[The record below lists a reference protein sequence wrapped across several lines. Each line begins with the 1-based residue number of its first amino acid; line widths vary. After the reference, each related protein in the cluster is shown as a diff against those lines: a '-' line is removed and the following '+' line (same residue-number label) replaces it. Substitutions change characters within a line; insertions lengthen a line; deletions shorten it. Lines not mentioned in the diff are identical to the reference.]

1 MKHKWKLFVCGI
13 SISLLLGGCFGVDS
27 GKKSEAKKTETDQ
40 DINARPAD
48 KFESVLTYTGE
59 GYDLP
64 GGEENEKI
72 AIEHKDEVV
81 KATKDYLKK
90 EYNIDI
96 EVHNMVGNQDGV
108 TVFFETTGRLHFY
121 STAIV
126 PIDTEDKKILSD
138 NVWTLEGRIENSI
151 RGSLYAYIKEDAFK
165 ELDKEIESVAK
176 THDIV
181 GISLE
186 SLKNVGGNG
195 YSTPF
200 YHVTSTKLDMAM
212 KPVYDLYLE
221 NPKAS
226 KEELVKAYDTSKF
239 DPNYAFITIQGFM
252 KKEKAEPDQDAFNKI
267 EEFVKENN
275 NLPKGTYEIFLN
287 DNYVQKNKGTGL
299 KMNSIKYS
307 TPILKDYER

>member
-72 AIEHKDEVV
+72 AKEHKDEVI
-81 KATKDYLKK
+81 KATTDYLKK

-126 PIDTEDKKILSD
+126 PIDTKNKKIISEG
-138 NVWTLEGRIENSI
+138 VWTLDGKIENSI
-151 RGSLYAYIKEDAFK
+151 RGALYAYIKEDEFK
-165 ELDKEIESVAK
+165 ELDKELESLAN
-176 THDIV
+176 TDDIV
-181 GISLE
+181 GRSLGSLE
-186 SLKNVGGNG
+186 NVGGGG
-195 YSTPF
+195 YTTPF
-200 YHVTSTKLDMAM
+200 YHVTSTKQDMAM

-221 NPKAS
+221 NGNAT
-226 KEELVKAYDTSKF
+226 KEELAKEYNPKEF
-239 DPNYAFITIQGFM
+239 DPTYVLINIQGYM
-252 KKEKAEPDQDAFNKI
+252 KEKTADPNKDTFTKM
-267 EEFVKENN
+267 EEFVKKNS
-275 NLPKGTYEIFLN
+275 NLPQGTYKVFLH
-287 DNYVQKNKGTGL
+287 DHYVQKNKGSGL
-299 KMNSIKYS
+299 KMNSLKYS
-307 TPILKDYER
+307 TPIIKEYER

>member
-1 MKHKWKLFVCGI
+1 M
-13 SISLLLGGCFGVDS
+13 DS

-72 AIEHKDEVV
+72 AKEHKDEVV

-138 NVWTLEGRIENSI
+138 KVWTLKGNIEESI
-151 RGSLYAYIKEDAFK
+151 RGALYAYIKEKEFK
-165 ELDKEIESVAK
+165 ELDKGIDSLGK
-176 THDIV
+176 TYDIV
-181 GISLE
+181 GRSTE

-195 YSTPF
+195 YTTPF
-200 YHVTSTKLDMAM
+200 YHVSSLEEDLAI
-212 KPVYDLYLE
+212 KPVYELYLQ
-221 NPKAS
+221 NQNAS
-226 KEELVKAYDTSKF
+226 KEELKEAYDPNKF
-239 DPNYAFITIQGFM
+239 NPDFVFITIQGFM
-252 KKEKAEPDQDAFNKI
+252 KNETAEPNQDTFDKI
-267 EEFVKENN
+267 ENFVKENK
-275 NLPKGTYEIFLN
+275 NLPLGTYEIFLN
-287 DNYVQKNKGTGL
+287 DHYVQKNKGTGL
-299 KMNSIKYS
+299 KMNSVKYS
-307 TPILKDYER
+307 TPIIKEYER